1 MINEINEKLKI
12 IPASLL
18 EEYKFVIQ
26 FSILAVAF
34 DNLQDAEIST
44 DKCSFYTLVP
54 SVFSSKIEGENIELD
69 SSIKQK
75 IWH

>member
-1 MINEINEKLKI
+1 MINEMNEKLKI

-34 DNLQDAEIST
+34 DNLKDAEI
-44 DKCSFYTLVP
+44 
-54 SVFSSKIEGENIELD
+54 
-69 SSIKQK
+69 
-75 IWH
+75 

>member
-1 MINEINEKLKI
+1 MNEKLKI

-34 DNLQDAEIST
+34 DNLKDAEI
-44 DKCSFYTLVP
+44 
-54 SVFSSKIEGENIELD
+54 
-69 SSIKQK
+69 
-75 IWH
+75 

>member
-1 MINEINEKLKI
+1 MINEMNEKLKI

-18 EEYKFVIQ
+18 DEYKFVIQ

-34 DNLQDAEIST
+34 DNLKDAEIST
-44 DKCSFYTLVP
+44 DKCSFYTLAP